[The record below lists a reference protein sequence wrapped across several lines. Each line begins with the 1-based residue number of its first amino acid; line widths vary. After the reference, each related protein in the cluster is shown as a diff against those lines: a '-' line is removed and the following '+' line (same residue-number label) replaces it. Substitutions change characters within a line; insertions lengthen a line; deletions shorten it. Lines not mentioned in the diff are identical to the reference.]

1 LGQARCRPVPL
12 LSLTRNS
19 SILRPDFMAATNQR
33 GRLPRP
39 DHVSEVCGFRY
50 FGRTAGYRRRGLSP
64 SAPEL
69 PIWPSMLRLRM
80 AKRFSS
86 WCFSALIRVDS
97 ISLILS
103 WSDQRSSTDIA
114 SNSNFFADALTLGS
128 QFCWTARMTALA
140 SNQEERPFR
149 KARGKALTG
158 VQNRCNLANSV
169 VG

>member
-1 LGQARCRPVPL
+1 MNSLQSGAAARDLGQARCRPVPL

-114 SNSNFFADALTLGS
+114 SNSNFFADVLTLGS
-128 QFCWTARMTALA
+128 QFLLDCSHGGARQPIKKDDHSENPEAK
-140 SNQEERPFR
+140 P
-149 KARGKALTG
+149 
-158 VQNRCNLANSV
+158 
-169 VG
+169 